1 MVSDYVITQHT
12 ASEHEGEEQ
21 DPYPVAI
28 AFWPTDTHCA
38 RRVVRDGVA
47 HNEGFIFKDKHQWR
61 PFGISYR
68 SLIPKRAEAG
78 NVLTATCPSSS
89 HVGYGMLKMDLSL
102 LAFC

>member
-21 DPYPVAI
+21 DPFPIAI

-89 HVGYGMLKMDLSL
+89 HVGYGKFIRDMPSFL
-102 LAFC
+102 